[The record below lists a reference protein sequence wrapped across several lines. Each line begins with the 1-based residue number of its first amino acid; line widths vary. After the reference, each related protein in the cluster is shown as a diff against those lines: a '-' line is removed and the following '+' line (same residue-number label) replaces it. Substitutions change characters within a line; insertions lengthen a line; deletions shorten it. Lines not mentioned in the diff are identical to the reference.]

1 MIDPWIIVSSLL
13 SAIFVII
20 VRNVN
25 EYFKDKIKV
34 RKAKK
39 LLGKELKDNLLY
51 LSRTVKV
58 LKIFNDINIIIL
70 SDEDFKENYYS
81 DEKMKELMKSISIE
95 ADRHLNLISVLVYK
109 EIFLKSNRNFDSEQD
124 ELLHE
129 IYFYI
134 LKVENYKSII
144 LSNKDNKDI
153 KRLYELYF
161 KVWEISNNIMSLCD
175 DDLIKTL
182 IRSEVEC
189 AVNNELN
196 AIEQTSV
203 EQ

>member
-13 SAIFVII
+13 SAIFVTV

-70 SDEDFKENYYS
+70 SDEDFKENYCS

-109 EIFLKSNRNFDSEQD
+109 EIFLKSNRNFDSKQD

-175 DDLIKTL
+175 DDLIKNL

>member
-58 LKIFNDINIIIL
+58 LKIFNDMNIVIL
-70 SDEDFKENYYS
+70 SDEDFKENYCS
-81 DEKMKELMKSISIE
+81 DEKMRELMRSISIE

-161 KVWEISNNIMSLCD
+161 KVWEISNSIMSLCD
-175 DDLIKTL
+175 DDLIKNL

>member
-58 LKIFNDINIIIL
+58 LKIFNDMNIVIL
-70 SDEDFKENYYS
+70 SDEDFKENYCS
-81 DEKMKELMKSISIE
+81 DEKMRELMKSISIE

-161 KVWEISNNIMSLCD
+161 KVWEISNSIMSLCD
-175 DDLIKTL
+175 DDLIKNL